1 MVRPAGEPPAELH
14 ERGRISKVNYGL
26 FRHQAVTHASRRLEG
41 EVILASRPSTRVLAW
56 ACVGIVIVVA
66 VFCATATYTR
76 RETVAG
82 WLVPQAGLIRVTARQ
97 AGMVEVLDIAEGQI
111 VRQGQALAVLR
122 TSMDLPQG
130 DAGSA
135 MVRDVA
141 AESDALEAQ
150 DHAAQARLSVQT
162 VRLARQ
168 RAALERELTET
179 RGRLSALEERTRL
192 ANANVE
198 RFESLAA
205 KGYFSRLDLDTARST
220 ALMTTQDA
228 AEVRTLVL
236 SYERQIGDLDAQL
249 QTVPLDARAAT
260 AQSKAAIA
268 EVRQKGTAAA
278 LQATYVATAPIAGRV
293 GAIPVDIGQ
302 TLSPG
307 ATIAVV
313 SAGDGIEAELFAP
326 SRAAGFIRPGQEVR
340 LMYQAFPHQKFG
352 AASGRV
358 RTVSRTVLAPSELSV
373 PGLTLQ
379 EPVFR
384 IRVKLDR
391 QTISAYGQD
400 MPLRPGM
407 LANADV
413 VLDRRSLVEWLLD
426 PVYAAGRR

>member
-1 MVRPAGEPPAELH
+1 MN
-14 ERGRISKVNYGL
+14 SDL
-26 FRHQAVTHASRRLEG
+26 FRPQAVAHASRRLEG

-56 ACVGIVIVVA
+56 GCVAVVVAVA
-66 VFCATATYTR
+66 VFCVTATYTR
-76 RETVAG
+76 RETVTG

-97 AGMVEVLDIAEGQI
+97 AGMVEALDVTEGQV

-122 TSMDLPQG
+122 TSMDVPEG
-130 DAGSA
+130 DAGRA

-150 DHAAQARLSVQT
+150 DRATQARLSVQAA
-162 VRLARQ
+162 RLASQ
-168 RAALERELTET
+168 RLALERELAET
-179 RGRLSALEERTRL
+179 RARLSALEERTRL
-192 ANANVE
+192 ANVNVE
-198 RFESLAA
+198 RFERVAA
-205 KGYFSRLDLDTARST
+205 EGYLSRRDLDAARST
-220 ALMTTQDA
+220 ALMMAQDA

-236 SYERQIGDLDAQL
+236 TYERQIGDLDAQL
-249 QTVPLDARAAT
+249 RTVPLDARAAT

-278 LQATYVATAPIAGRV
+278 LQSTYVATAPIAGRV
-293 GAIPVDIGQ
+293 GAIPVDVGQ
-302 TLSPG
+302 TLPSG

-313 SAGDGIEAELFAP
+313 SSGDGMEAELFAP

-352 AASGRV
+352 AARGRV
-358 RTVSRTVLAPSELSV
+358 RTVSRTVLAPGELSI
-373 PGLTLQ
+373 PGLALQ

-384 IRVKLDR
+384 VRVKLDR
-391 QTISAYGQD
+391 QSVRAYGQD

-413 VLDRRSLVEWLLD
+413 VLSRRSLVEWLLD
-426 PVYAAGRR
+426 PIYAAGRR

>member
-1 MVRPAGEPPAELH
+1 MN
-14 ERGRISKVNYGL
+14 SDL
-26 FRHQAVTHASRRLEG
+26 FRPQAVAHASRRLEG

-56 ACVGIVIVVA
+56 GCVAVVVAVA
-66 VFCATATYTR
+66 VFCVTATYTR
-76 RETVAG
+76 RETVTG

-97 AGMVEVLDIAEGQI
+97 AGMVEALDVTEGQV

-122 TSMDLPQG
+122 TSMDVPEG
-130 DAGSA
+130 DAGRA

-150 DHAAQARLSVQT
+150 DRATQARLSVQAA
-162 VRLARQ
+162 RLASQ
-168 RAALERELTET
+168 RLALERELAET
-179 RGRLSALEERTRL
+179 RARLLALEERTRL
-192 ANANVE
+192 ANVNVE
-198 RFESLAA
+198 RFERVAA
-205 KGYFSRLDLDTARST
+205 EGYLSRRDLDAARST
-220 ALMTTQDA
+220 ALMMAQDA

-236 SYERQIGDLDAQL
+236 TYERQIGDLDAQL
-249 QTVPLDARAAT
+249 RTVPLDARAAT

-278 LQATYVATAPIAGRV
+278 LQSTYVATAPIAGRV
-293 GAIPVDIGQ
+293 GAIPVDVGQ
-302 TLSPG
+302 TLPSG

-313 SAGDGIEAELFAP
+313 SSGDGMEAELFAP

-352 AASGRV
+352 AARGRV
-358 RTVSRTVLAPSELSV
+358 RTVSRTVLAPGELSI
-373 PGLTLQ
+373 PGLALQ

-384 IRVKLDR
+384 VRVKLDR
-391 QTISAYGQD
+391 QSVRAYGQD

-413 VLDRRSLVEWLLD
+413 VLSRRSLVEWLLD
-426 PVYAAGRR
+426 PIYAAGRR

>member
-1 MVRPAGEPPAELH
+1 MN
-14 ERGRISKVNYGL
+14 SDL
-26 FRHQAVTHASRRLEG
+26 FRPQAVAHASRRLEG

-56 ACVGIVIVVA
+56 GCVAVVVA
-66 VFCATATYTR
+66 VAVLCVTATYTR
-76 RETVAG
+76 RETVTG

-97 AGMVEVLDIAEGQI
+97 AGMVEALDVTEGQV

-122 TSMDLPQG
+122 TSMDVPEG
-130 DAGSA
+130 DAGRA

-150 DHAAQARLSVQT
+150 DRATQARLSVQAA
-162 VRLARQ
+162 RLASQ
-168 RAALERELTET
+168 RLALERELAET
-179 RGRLSALEERTRL
+179 RARLSALEERTRL
-192 ANANVE
+192 ANVNVE
-198 RFESLAA
+198 RFERVAA
-205 KGYFSRLDLDTARST
+205 EGYLSRRDLDAARST
-220 ALMTTQDA
+220 ALMMAQDA

-236 SYERQIGDLDAQL
+236 TYERQIGDLDAQL
-249 QTVPLDARAAT
+249 RTVPLDARAAT

-278 LQATYVATAPIAGRV
+278 LQSTYVATAPIAGRV
-293 GAIPVDIGQ
+293 GAIPVDVGQ
-302 TLSPG
+302 TLPSG

-313 SAGDGIEAELFAP
+313 SSGDGMEAELFAP

-352 AASGRV
+352 AARGRV
-358 RTVSRTVLAPSELSV
+358 RTVSRTVLAPGELYI
-373 PGLTLQ
+373 PGLALQ

-384 IRVKLDR
+384 VRVKLDR
-391 QTISAYGQD
+391 QSVRAYGQD

-413 VLDRRSLVEWLLD
+413 VLSRRSLVEWLLD
-426 PVYAAGRR
+426 PIYAAGRR

>member
-1 MVRPAGEPPAELH
+1 
-14 ERGRISKVNYGL
+14 VNSDL
-26 FRHQAVTHASRRLEG
+26 FRPQAVAHASRRLEG

-56 ACVGIVIVVA
+56 GCVAVVVA
-66 VFCATATYTR
+66 VAVLCVTATYTR
-76 RETVAG
+76 RETVTG

-97 AGMVEVLDIAEGQI
+97 AGMVEALDVTEGQV

-122 TSMDLPQG
+122 TSMDVPEG
-130 DAGSA
+130 DAGRA

-150 DHAAQARLSVQT
+150 DRATQARLSVQAA
-162 VRLARQ
+162 RLASQ
-168 RAALERELTET
+168 RLALERELAET
-179 RGRLSALEERTRL
+179 RARLSALEERTRL
-192 ANANVE
+192 ANVNVE
-198 RFESLAA
+198 RFERVAA
-205 KGYFSRLDLDTARST
+205 EGYLSRRDLDAARST
-220 ALMTTQDA
+220 ALMMAQDA

-236 SYERQIGDLDAQL
+236 TYERQIGDLDAQL
-249 QTVPLDARAAT
+249 RTVPLDARAAT

-278 LQATYVATAPIAGRV
+278 LQSTYVATAPIAGRV
-293 GAIPVDIGQ
+293 GAIPVDVGQ
-302 TLSPG
+302 TLPSG

-313 SAGDGIEAELFAP
+313 SSGDGMEAELFAP

-352 AASGRV
+352 AARGRV
-358 RTVSRTVLAPSELSV
+358 RTVSRTVLAPGELSI
-373 PGLTLQ
+373 PGLALQ

-384 IRVKLDR
+384 VRVKLDR
-391 QTISAYGQD
+391 QSVRAYGQD

-413 VLDRRSLVEWLLD
+413 VLSRRSLVEWLLD
-426 PVYAAGRR
+426 PIYAAGRR

>member
-1 MVRPAGEPPAELH
+1 
-14 ERGRISKVNYGL
+14 VNSDL
-26 FRHQAVTHASRRLEG
+26 FRPQAVAHASRRLEG

-56 ACVGIVIVVA
+56 GCVAVVVA
-66 VFCATATYTR
+66 VAVLCVTATYTR
-76 RETVAG
+76 RETVTG

-97 AGMVEVLDIAEGQI
+97 AGMVEALDVTEGQV

-122 TSMDLPQG
+122 TSMDVPEG
-130 DAGSA
+130 DAGRA

-150 DHAAQARLSVQT
+150 DRATQARLSVQAA
-162 VRLARQ
+162 RLASQ
-168 RAALERELTET
+168 RLALERELAET
-179 RGRLSALEERTRL
+179 RARLSALEERTRL
-192 ANANVE
+192 ANVNVE
-198 RFESLAA
+198 RFERVAA
-205 KGYFSRLDLDTARST
+205 EGYLSRRDLDAARST
-220 ALMTTQDA
+220 ALMMAQDA

-236 SYERQIGDLDAQL
+236 TYERQIGDLDAQL
-249 QTVPLDARAAT
+249 RTVPLDARAAT

-278 LQATYVATAPIAGRV
+278 LQSTYVATAPIAGRV
-293 GAIPVDIGQ
+293 GAIPVDVGQ
-302 TLSPG
+302 TLPSG

-313 SAGDGIEAELFAP
+313 SSGDGMEAELFAP

-352 AASGRV
+352 AARGRV
-358 RTVSRTVLAPSELSV
+358 RTVSRTVLAPGELYI
-373 PGLTLQ
+373 PGLALQ

-384 IRVKLDR
+384 VRVKLDR
-391 QTISAYGQD
+391 QSVRAYGQD

-413 VLDRRSLVEWLLD
+413 VLSRRSLVEWLLD
-426 PVYAAGRR
+426 PIYAAGRR

>member
-1 MVRPAGEPPAELH
+1 MN
-14 ERGRISKVNYGL
+14 SDL
-26 FRHQAVTHASRRLEG
+26 FRHQAVAHASRRLEG

-56 ACVGIVIVVA
+56 GCVAVVVAVA
-66 VFCATATYTR
+66 VFCVTATYTR
-76 RETVAG
+76 RETVTG
-82 WLVPQAGLIRVTARQ
+82 WLVPQAGLIRITARQ
-97 AGMVEVLDIAEGQI
+97 AGMVEALDVTEGQV

-122 TSMDLPQG
+122 TSMDVPEG
-130 DAGSA
+130 DAGRA

-150 DHAAQARLSVQT
+150 DRATQARLSVQAA
-162 VRLARQ
+162 RLASQ
-168 RAALERELTET
+168 RSALERELAET
-179 RGRLSALEERTRL
+179 RARLSALEERTRL

-198 RFESLAA
+198 RFERVAA
-205 KGYFSRLDLDTARST
+205 EGYLSRRDLDAARST
-220 ALMTTQDA
+220 ALMMAQDA

-249 QTVPLDARAAT
+249 RTVPLDARAAT

-278 LQATYVATAPIAGRV
+278 LQSTYVATAPIAGRV
-293 GAIPVDIGQ
+293 GAIPVDVGQ
-302 TLSPG
+302 TLPSG

-313 SAGDGIEAELFAP
+313 SAGDGMEAELFAP

-358 RTVSRTVLAPSELSV
+358 RTVSRTVLAPGELSI
-373 PGLTLQ
+373 PGLALQ

-384 IRVKLDR
+384 VRVKLDR
-391 QTISAYGQD
+391 QSVRAYGQD

-413 VLDRRSLVEWLLD
+413 VLSRRSLVEWLLD
-426 PVYAAGRR
+426 PIYAAGRR

>member
-1 MVRPAGEPPAELH
+1 MN
-14 ERGRISKVNYGL
+14 SDL
-26 FRHQAVTHASRRLEG
+26 FRPQAVAHASRRLEG

-56 ACVGIVIVVA
+56 GCVAVVVAVA
-66 VFCATATYTR
+66 VFCVTATYTR
-76 RETVAG
+76 RETVTG

-97 AGMVEVLDIAEGQI
+97 AGMVEALDVTEGQV

-122 TSMDLPQG
+122 TSMDVPEG
-130 DAGSA
+130 DAGRA

-150 DHAAQARLSVQT
+150 DRATQARLSVQAA
-162 VRLARQ
+162 RLASQ
-168 RAALERELTET
+168 RLALERELAET
-179 RGRLSALEERTRL
+179 RARLSALEERTRL
-192 ANANVE
+192 ANVNVE
-198 RFESLAA
+198 RFERVAA
-205 KGYFSRLDLDTARST
+205 EGYLSRRDLDAARST
-220 ALMTTQDA
+220 ALMMAQDA

-236 SYERQIGDLDAQL
+236 TYERQIGDLDAQL
-249 QTVPLDARAAT
+249 RTVPLDARAAT

-278 LQATYVATAPIAGRV
+278 LQSTYVATAPIAGRV
-293 GAIPVDIGQ
+293 GAIPVDVGQ
-302 TLSPG
+302 TLPSG

-313 SAGDGIEAELFAP
+313 SSGDGMEAELFAP

-352 AASGRV
+352 AARGTV
-358 RTVSRTVLAPSELSV
+358 RTVSRTVLAPGELSI
-373 PGLTLQ
+373 PGLALQ

-384 IRVKLDR
+384 VRVKLDR
-391 QTISAYGQD
+391 QSVRAYGQD

-413 VLDRRSLVEWLLD
+413 VLSRRSLVEWLLD
-426 PVYAAGRR
+426 PIYAAGRR